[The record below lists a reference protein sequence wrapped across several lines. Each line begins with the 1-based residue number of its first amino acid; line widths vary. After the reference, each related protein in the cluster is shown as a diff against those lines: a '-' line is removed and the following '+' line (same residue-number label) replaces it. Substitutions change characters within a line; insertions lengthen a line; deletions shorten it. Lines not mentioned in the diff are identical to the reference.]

1 MTWGD
6 FIRSAPVLVGGAVA
20 VAFAALIA
28 WDALTAWRE
37 KRR

>member
-6 FIRSAPVLVGGAVA
+6 FIRSTPVLVGGAVA
-20 VAFAALIA
+20 LALLLLIA
-28 WDALTAWRE
+28 WEAWAEWRE